1 MRQKGSTILLFLAV
15 VFLIIGLSTGGLKVI
30 KEASDYVFQ
39 VWNDSKTVSS
49 EETRKEGTD
58 LEEVDI
64 PDLKEKTDFVDDTG
78 GDIIVKEEV
87 KPESFDTDVVQ
98 EEIEK
103 IESEKTITTPPP
115 LVVENK
121 YSSGGKDALS
131 NEGIIIFTNAE
142 REKEGLGVLKQNNLL
157 MQAAIA
163 KLNHMFDNQYF
174 EHMAPSGEDVSYW
187 ADEAA
192 YEYITVGENLALG
205 NFKDS
210 EDMVIAWMESP
221 GHRANILKE
230 GYEEIGVA
238 VGYGSFLGDSV
249 WLGVQIFAAP
259 LASCPAVSEILKAQI
274 DIYNALAK
282 EKEEVLSSLQPVV
295 EEMQNPE
302 TQEEYDNYMIIIN
315 QYNELVA
322 EHNEVVADLR
332 FTVNVYNDQVK
343 AFNACIASK

>member
-1 MRQKGSTILLFLAV
+1 MRQKGSSTLLFLAIF
-15 VFLIIGLSTGGLKVI
+15 FLIVGLSSGGLKAI
-30 KEASDYVFQ
+30 REASDYVFQ
-39 VWNDSKTVSS
+39 IWDDNKTVSV
-49 EETRKEGTD
+49 EDKGNETD
-58 LEEVDI
+58 LEEVDL
-64 PDLKEKTDFVDDTG
+64 PDLKKKVDFVDGTSADV
-78 GDIIVKEEV
+78 IVKKEV
-87 KPESFDTDVVQ
+87 EPESFDIDTVQ

-142 REKEGLGVLKQNNLL
+142 REKDGLDILKQNNLL
-157 MQAAIA
+157 MQAAAA
-163 KLNHMFDNQYF
+163 KLNHMFDEQYF
-174 EHMAPSGEDVSYW
+174 EHVAPSGEDVSYW
-187 ADEAA
+187 ADEAT

-238 VGYGSFLGDSV
+238 VGYGELNGDEV
-249 WLGVQIFAAP
+249 WLGVQIFATP
-259 LASCPAVSEILKAQI
+259 LSSCPAVNETLKAQI
-274 DIYNALAK
+274 DMYDALVK
-282 EKEEVLSSLQPVV
+282 EKEAVLSSLQPVV
-295 EEMQNPE
+295 EEMQDPE
-302 TQEEYDNYMIIIN
+302 TQEEYDSYMIIID

-332 FTVNVYNDQVK
+332 FTVNIYNDQVK
-343 AFNACIASK
+343 AFNACIATK